1 MIRTPLLIT
10 EYVRG
15 IEPKADFYRRRWHGL
30 RPRRSRIRPLHHRRL
45 RIAHLGEAS
54 GLDVGVHAC
63 GPAHRNLMSAMRNS
77 NFYELALVRPDCPEI
92 VAPVYTCG

>member
-1 MIRTPLLIT
+1 MCAASSPRPTFIVADGTDFVRVVPEYDHCIT
-10 EYVRG
+10 G
-15 IEPKADFYRRRWHGL
+15 G
-30 RPRRSRIRPLHHRRL
+30 L

-77 NFYELALVRPDCPEI
+77 NFYELALVRPDCPDM

>member
-1 MIRTPLLIT
+1 MCAASSPRPTFIVADGTDFVRVVP
-10 EYVRG
+10 EYDHG
-15 IEPKADFYRRRWHGL
+15 IAGG
-30 RPRRSRIRPLHHRRL
+30 L

-77 NFYELALVRPDCPEI
+77 NFYELALVRPDCPDI